1 MTDAPTLSPT
11 QVADDKL
18 HVHQERCSMLA
29 LIDRGGD
36 NSHPANW
43 APFVVVWR

>member
-1 MTDAPTLSPT
+1 MRLAARRT
-11 QVADDKL
+11 DDKL
-18 HVHQERCSMLA
+18 HVHQVRCSMLA

-43 APFVVVWR
+43 APFVVVGEGR